1 MCIQDIFKIISS
13 VQTSDQSEMKSILFW
28 KQFFMLSKY
37 NKNRLYYY
45 DNLFIDINASKMIY
59 EDNLNDV
66 ADILDDYNLLY

>member
-1 MCIQDIFKIISS
+1 
-13 VQTSDQSEMKSILFW
+13 
-28 KQFFMLSKY
+28 MLSKY

-66 ADILDDYNLLY
+66 ADILDDYNLQY